1 MFITLF
7 IGLPHYCNW
16 NLCSWW
22 HRGWNSVCNYW
33 GEKLVIVIS
42 CVFKR
47 KLSIL
52 GTRNSIWITLTGLLS
67 CLHLRSSIWRH
78 WFQQKKKQLHS
89 YKQNWKMRYHYQ
101 YWPYFFA
108 LGRGGKGG
116 GNFAN
121 ETALTIS
128 FVKKKLC
135 GSYLNLLVA
144 YT

>member
-7 IGLPHYCNW
+7 IGLPHYRNW

-116 GNFAN
+116 NFAN
-121 ETALTIS
+121 EAALTIS

-135 GSYLNLLVA
+135 DSYLNLLVT